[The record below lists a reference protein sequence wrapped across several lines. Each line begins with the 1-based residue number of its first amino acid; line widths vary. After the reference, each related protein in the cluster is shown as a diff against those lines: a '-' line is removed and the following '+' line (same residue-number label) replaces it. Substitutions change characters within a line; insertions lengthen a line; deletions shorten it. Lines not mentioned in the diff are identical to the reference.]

1 MGPDGDL
8 WHLVEAR
15 RDDGGATVF
24 RIRELEPRPE
34 LTRIFVIEMP
44 YPITE
49 LSHLPNA
56 LGYRKLAQFE
66 EQWLLPACHALGWEL
81 VALKIE
87 EGAFFLYLYGES
99 DPEQLMM
106 RLAPYDAAL
115 GFYDDQD
122 PGWAEY
128 AVLRELLER
137 AKALPAAGM
146 TAADRKPRPRKKARA
161 KTVARKPPRKTPKRR
176 R

>member
-8 WHLVEAR
+8 WHVVEAR

-24 RIRELEPRPE
+24 RIRELAPRPE

-49 LSHLPNA
+49 LSHLPSA

-66 EQWLLPACHALGWEL
+66 EQWVLPACHALGWEL

-115 GFYDDQD
+115 GFYDDRD

-128 AVLRELLER
+128 GVLRELLDR
-137 AKALPAAGM
+137 AKALPAAG
-146 TAADRKPRPRKKARA
+146 TAEPKPRPRKKARA
-161 KTVARKPPRKTPKRR
+161 KTVVRKAPRKTPRR